1 MGSTETRHP
10 PAVFDWFFEAG
21 RPKCL
26 EEDPPILWQ
35 IPPDFQEQEAMQM
48 VPRFCFPFDI
58 EREPPSPAVQHFT
71 FALTDLA
78 GNRRFGFC
86 RLRAGAGS
94 CLCILSHFPWFEV
107 FYKILNNVGDLLA
120 QNQVTEAEDLLRNLQ
135 QHPLRGP
142 GFSGKPE
149 ADSNITIWSECGI
162 LPPALGNSKLLSCFV
177 VPDAAGLP
185 SIPENRNLTELVVA
199 VTDENIVGLFAALL
213 AERRV
218 LLTASKL
225 STDPEESEPSVLLT
239 PQLTACV
246 HASCALLYPM
256 RWEHVLIPTLPPHL
270 LDYCCA
276 PMPYLIGVHGSLAE
290 RVRERALEDVVVLNA
305 DSNTLET
312 PFDDVQ
318 ALPPDVVSLLRLRL
332 RKVALSPG
340 EGVSRLF
347 LKAQA
352 LLFGGYRD
360 ALVCIPGQP
369 VTFSEEA
376 FLAQKPGAP
385 LQAFHKKAVHLQLFK
400 QFIESR
406 LEKLNAGEGFSDQFE
421 QEIMACCG
429 ASSGTLRS
437 YQLWVDSLKKGSDA
451 LLHSMK
457 AKTRPAVRNMYRS
470 AKSGLK
476 GVQNLLTIK
485 DGDSGLQRG
494 GSLRTPSL
502 PSRSDR
508 LQQRLPISQHFGQ
521 NRPLRPSRRL
531 KAEGG
536 PSEPL
541 RERSPPLSPGD
552 TQNPWAEDTL
562 DGSFLGSGEELD
574 LLSEILDSLSVETKS
589 GGRLRASQSLDCCQ
603 QGASESCSSLPD
615 MSVGLPWQ
623 LEEDKRSQDPQ
634 LWSLPG
640 DLSLLQDTPFSEAVS
655 YSENCSQPPSAL
667 SSVSTSSA
675 TSADPR
681 SQGDPRPS
689 VSELDPRPSQSPCPR
704 LLRVPTQPSP
714 PKSPLLPSTEPN
726 SGAAQKSQ
734 SIPSPSCSHSVEN
747 PRNQLPQ
754 VLLGET
760 CKQLK
765 EPGAP
770 TSYVSHVSK
779 QQRPQDR
786 QPRVADLK
794 KCFEN

>member
-1 MGSTETRHP
+1 MGSTEKKP
-10 PAVFDWFFEAG
+10 PAAFDWFFEAS
-21 RPKCL
+21 RPHTL
-26 EEDPPILWQ
+26 EDDPQIQWQ
-35 IPPDFQEQEAMQM
+35 FPPDFQEQEAMQM

-58 EREPPSPAVQHFT
+58 ERESPSPAVQQFT

-86 RLRAGAGS
+86 RLRASAWS
-94 CLCILSHFPWFEV
+94 CLCILSHLPWFEV
-107 FYKILNNVGDLLA
+107 FYKILNTVGDLLA
-120 QNQVTEAEDLLRNLQ
+120 QNQVSEAEELLQNLQ
-135 QHPLRGP
+135 RHPLPEP
-142 GFSGKPE
+142 GFSGEPE
-149 ADSNITIWSECGI
+149 MGSSSTIWSKCGI
-162 LPPALGNSKLLSCFV
+162 LPPTLGNSKLLSCFV
-177 VPDAAGLP
+177 APDSAGLP

-225 STDPEESEPSVLLT
+225 ST
-239 PQLTACV
+239 LTACV

-276 PMPYLIGVHGSLAE
+276 PMPYLIGVHASLSE
-290 RVRERALEDVVVLNA
+290 RVREKALEDVVVLNA

-376 FLAQKPGAP
+376 FLAQKPGSP
-385 LQAFHKKAVHLQLFK
+385 LQTFHKRAVHLQLFK
-400 QFIESR
+400 QFIETR

-421 QEIMACCG
+421 QEIVACCG
-429 ASSGTLRS
+429 ASSGALRS
-437 YQLWVDSLKKGSDA
+437 YQLWVESLKKGGDA

-476 GVQNLLTIK
+476 GMQNLLMIK

-502 PSRSDR
+502 ISRSDR

-521 NRPLRPSRRL
+521 NRPLRPSRRFRQ
-531 KAEGG
+531 EGV
-536 PSEPL
+536 PSQPL
-541 RERSPPLSPGD
+541 GERSPTLSPKD
-552 TQNPWAEDTL
+552 TQSPWAEETL
-562 DGSFLGSGEELD
+562 DGSFLGSGELD

-603 QGASESCSSLPD
+603 QEASESCFSLPD
-615 MSVGLPWQ
+615 SPARSPWQ
-623 LEEDKRSQDPQ
+623 LEDDAQSLEAQP
-634 LWSLPG
+634 WSLPE
-640 DLSLLQDTPFSEAVS
+640 DLPSLQDTPSLEVAS
-655 YSENCSQPPSAL
+655 YYENCSELPSDISPPA
-667 SSVSTSSA
+667 SSA
-675 TSADPR
+675 TSVDPSSREPER
-681 SQGDPRPS
+681 SAPT
-689 VSELDPRPSQSPCPR
+689 ELDPRIPQSPCSR
-704 LLRVPTQPSP
+704 LLIVPTQPSP
-714 PKSPLLPSTEPN
+714 PDSPQLLASTEHNPDTV
-726 SGAAQKSQ
+726 GTLQPIQ
-734 SIPSPSCSHSVEN
+734 SPSHLSSPES
-747 PRNQLPQ
+747 PRNQPLQ
-754 VLLGET
+754 VLSDQT
-760 CKQLK
+760 RAQTLK
-765 EPGAP
+765 ELGVTNRQGPP
-770 TSYVSHVSK
+770 V
-779 QQRPQDR
+779 R
-786 QPRVADLK
+786 QPRVAELK
-794 KCFEN
+794 KCFEK

>member
-10 PAVFDWFFEAG
+10 PAMFDWFFEAG
-21 RPKCL
+21 CPNSL
-26 EEDPPILWQ
+26 EEDPPILRQ
-35 IPPDFQEQEAMQM
+35 FPPDFQEQEAMQM

-71 FALTDLA
+71 FALTDLV

-86 RLRAGAGS
+86 RLRAGARS

-120 QNQVTEAEDLLRNLQ
+120 QNQVAEAEELLQNLQ
-135 QHPLRGP
+135 QHPLLGP
-142 GFSGKPE
+142 RFSGRSE
-149 ADSNITIWSECGI
+149 MDSSITVRSECGI

-177 VPDAAGLP
+177 APDAASLP

-225 STDPEESEPSVLLT
+225 ST
-239 PQLTACV
+239 LTACV

-290 RVRERALEDVVVLNA
+290 RVREKALEDVVVLNA

-347 LKAQA
+347 LKVQA

-360 ALVCIPGQP
+360 ALVCIP
-369 VTFSEEA
+369 
-376 FLAQKPGAP
+376 
-385 LQAFHKKAVHLQLFK
+385 
-400 QFIESR
+400 FIESR

-421 QEIMACCG
+421 QEIIACRG

-457 AKTRPAVRNMYRS
+457 TKTQPAVRNMYRS

-476 GVQNLLTIK
+476 GMQNLLTIK

-502 PSRSDR
+502 TSRSDR

-531 KAEGG
+531 KTEEG

-541 RERSPPLSPGD
+541 RERSPTLSPGD

-574 LLSEILDSLSVETKS
+574 LLSEILDSLNVETKS
-589 GGRLRASQSLDCCQ
+589 GDLQRASQSLDCCQ
-603 QGASESCSSLPD
+603 RGAASESCSSLPD
-615 MSVGLPWQ
+615 IPVGLPWQ

-634 LWSLPG
+634 PWSLPG
-640 DLSLLQDTPFSEAVS
+640 DLSLLQDTPFSEVVS
-655 YSENCSQPPSAL
+655 YSKNSCSQPFQQSP
-667 SSVSTSSA
+667 
-675 TSADPR
+675 P
-681 SQGDPRPS
+681 SQGDPGPS
-689 VSELDPRPSQSPCPR
+689 LSKLDPRPSQSPCPK
-704 LLRVPTQPSP
+704 LLRVPTRHSP
-714 PKSPLLPSTEPN
+714 PESPQLLVSTEPN
-726 SGAAQKSQ
+726 SDAVQRLQ
-734 SIPSPSCSHSVEN
+734 SISSPSCSHSAEN
-747 PRNQLPQ
+747 PRNQPPQ
-754 VLLGET
+754 VLLGQACVQPLEE
-760 CKQLK
+760 L
-765 EPGAP
+765 GAP
-770 TSYVSHVSK
+770 TYVSHVST
-779 QQRPQDR
+779 QQRPQDK